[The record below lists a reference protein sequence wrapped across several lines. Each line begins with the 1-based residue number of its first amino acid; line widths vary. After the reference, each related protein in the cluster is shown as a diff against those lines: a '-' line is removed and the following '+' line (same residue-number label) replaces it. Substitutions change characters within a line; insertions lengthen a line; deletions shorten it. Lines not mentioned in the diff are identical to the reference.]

1 MRNTLDTRKV
11 EQAAL
16 SEGQSEAER
25 PDRNRLEGQVAED
38 SGGID
43 TDQLSRDTGGGELA
57 ARESTRVS
65 DEAEALA
72 AAEAEAAASG
82 PRELA
87 ARSDEE
93 IRQVIDQH
101 MGAIFAIYNRAL
113 RQDPLLQG
121 KLVVRMVIEPS
132 GEISEARIESSELN
146 NEELEQRLLAR
157 ILLITFPDADV
168 TVTQVNYTFDF
179 LPR

>member
-1 MRNTLDTRKV
+1 MRLTSRFNAKAGFADLWDYLREPRPYRWPLLAVSFAIPLGGLLALTQESHFRPPDAPKV
-11 EQAAL
+11 SYISTFA
-16 SEGQSEAER
+16 EG
-25 PDRNRLEGQVAED
+25 
-38 SGGID
+38 
-43 TDQLSRDTGGGELA
+43 
-57 ARESTRVS
+57 
-65 DEAEALA
+65 
-72 AAEAEAAASG
+72 
-82 PRELA
+82 
-87 ARSDEE
+87 RSDEE